1 MEEKIYIT
9 SDIHSDI
16 EALKFIINLA
26 SQDNA
31 SLLLIAGDLVPS
43 SLEFTQVLQSA
54 PLRYVC
60 VRGNCDSLW
69 DFKDLNLAIP
79 PMYSLNKYQNR
90 NIFIYHSH
98 ILYESPIELNEGD
111 IAITG
116 HSHTPHLYKENG
128 IYFVNP
134 GSLSRPRSEE
144 GATYGVIKDN
154 SIKIKKV
161 NGKTIK
167 EIVLSWY
174 FRNSQIIAT

>member
-16 EALKFIINLA
+16 DALKFIINLA
-26 SQDNA
+26 VADNA

-69 DFKDLNLAIP
+69 DFKDLYLAIP

-98 ILYESPIELNEGD
+98 ILCESPIELNEGD
-111 IAITG
+111 IVITG

-128 IYFVNP
+128 VYFVNP
-134 GSLSRPRSEE
+134 GSLSRPRGQE

-154 SIKIKKV
+154 AIKINKI

-167 EIVLSWY
+167 QLIL
-174 FRNSQIIAT
+174 A